1 VVPSFEPVRRR
12 FDEFLAEDPSFSAQL
27 SIRVH
32 GEIVL
37 DLAGG
42 DLQHDSITGVW
53 SVSKALSAFVV
64 ARAIDEGSLRL
75 DARVAEVWPEFGQA
89 GKEEVTVR
97 QLLSHQAG
105 LPALLGTFTHEE
117 AFVHP
122 EAGAAR
128 LAAQAPLWRPGTA
141 FGYHAFTIGT
151 LAEELV
157 RRALGRRLQDV
168 YEHDIRAPRDADAY
182 LGLPESEDARY
193 VLIEEAVL
201 TSEQQAELAA
211 RPPADDLLTRVFAN
225 MDAASGTALHGMT
238 PNNPVAR
245 RAGQAA
251 TGAVASA
258 HGLARV
264 FADALPTSEA
274 PIASAETLSAM
285 AQQQSWGIDR
295 VFGAMNGFGILFLVP
310 QTRLP
315 YASVGSV
322 GHDGAGGALAFAD
335 PMNGISFGYVP
346 HPMQHP
352 GGADHRSVILARLAA
367 QCVNPSQG
375 GPA

>member
-1 VVPSFEPVRRR
+1 MAVPSLEPVRRR
-12 FDEFLAEDPSFSAQL
+12 FDEFLDEAPGFSAQL

-32 GEIVL
+32 GELVL

-42 DLQHDSITGVW
+42 DLRHDSMTGVW
-53 SVSKALSAFVV
+53 SVSKALAALVV
-64 ARAIDEGSLRL
+64 ARALDNGRLHL
-75 DARVAEVWPEFGQA
+75 DARVAELWPEFGQA

-117 AFVHP
+117 AFVRP
-122 EAGAAR
+122 EMGAAR
-128 LAAQAPLWRPGTA
+128 LAAQAPLWQPGSA

-151 LAEELV
+151 LVEELV
-157 RRALGRRLQDV
+157 RRAVGRRLQDI
-168 YEHDIRAPRDADAY
+168 YEREIRAPRSADAY
-182 LGLPESEDARY
+182 LGLPESADARY
-193 VLIEEAVL
+193 VPIADAVL
-201 TSEQQAELAA
+201 TVEQEAELAA
-211 RPPADDLLTRVFAN
+211 RPPADDLLTRVFAT
-225 MDAASGTALHGMT
+225 MDAASGTAPHGMT

-264 FADALPTSEA
+264 FADALPSSET
-274 PIASAETLSAM
+274 PIASAATLAAM

-315 YASVGSV
+315 YASVGSM

-335 PMNGISFGYVP
+335 PQNGISFGYVP
-346 HPMQHP
+346 HPMQYP

-367 QCVNPSQG
+367 ECANTNL
-375 GPA
+375 